1 MDLVKETGF
10 AEKFLALRRSSG
22 MTQQELADQLEV
34 QKGVIS
40 RIERKAQN
48 PSDEL
53 LKKVVQH
60 FEGISLEW
68 LMETPVPVG
77 KPPQPK
83 VDSLQVENRM
93 LKEKIEDQKK
103 IIRLL
108 EDSLEIAKSA
118 LQKKI
123 NTEHH
128 GNI

>member
-1 MDLVKETGF
+1 MKAMDFVKGSGF
-10 AEKFLALRRSSG
+10 SDKFLALRRSSG
-22 MTQQELADQLEV
+22 MTQQELADVLEV

-48 PSDEL
+48 PSEEL
-53 LKKVVQH
+53 LKKVVEH

-68 LMETPVPVG
+68 LTEAPVPVG

-83 VDSLQVENRM
+83 ADSLQVENRM

-108 EDSLEIAKSA
+108 EDSLDIAKKA
-118 LQKKI
+118 LNQYS
-123 NTEHH
+123 N
-128 GNI
+128 